1 MDTDAIL
8 SVRGIDK
15 EYPGVHAL
23 DNIAFDIYKNTIH
36 CIIGEN
42 GSGKST
48 FIKILTGVVAKT
60 RGTIIFNDKPRDPE
74 GR

>member
-48 FIKILTGVVAKT
+48 FIKILT
-60 RGTIIFNDKPRDPE
+60 
-74 GR
+74 